1 MMRELRDRFISLFS
15 AEIWSVLKAILI
27 LALAFLVA
35 WIVKLLVVKLLTKTK
50 LNSLFG
56 KSDSAADGK
65 KKTIDFIGKLVYLL
79 VFLLFVPGVFKNL
92 GITEISTPITNILN
106 TTWGYL
112 PNILAAVVVLWIG
125 FAVAKLVRE
134 LLVPVLNK
142 IKINRL
148 QEKAGIEVSDSAKLS
163 NTLSY
168 IVYALILIPV
178 IITALRLLN
187 IHAISDPAVRMLDII
202 FAYIPNIFAALIIIV
217 VGCLVAKF
225 AGSIVESLIA
235 SSGLDSKLT
244 KLLEGKASKFSLS
257 KVVGIAVNTVIV
269 IFFIVES
276 FTVLHLQV
284 LSDIGSAV
292 IGYMPYALAAVLI
305 LVATYVIA
313 TIVHKALSKNGHNTG
328 ALLGQYA
335 IYVVGAFMVLNELR
349 IATEIVNTS
358 FLLIVAAVAVAF
370 AIAFGIG
377 GKAFAGKVLKKFEDK
392 MEDGKVS
399 DDTAEK

>member
-1 MMRELRDRFISLFS
+1 MKELKDKFMSLFS
-15 AEIWSVLKAILI
+15 TEIWSVLKAVLILI
-27 LALAFLVA
+27 LAFIVA
-35 WIVKLLVVKLLTKTK
+35 WIVKKLITKLLTKTK

-56 KSDSAADGK
+56 KSDTAAESK
-65 KKTIDFIGKLVYLL
+65 AKTVDFIGKLVYLL
-79 VFLLFVPGVFKNL
+79 VFLLFVPGVFSNL

-106 TTWGYL
+106 KTWGYL

-125 FAVAKLVRE
+125 FAVARLVRE

-187 IHAISDPAVRMLDII
+187 IHAISDPAVSMLDII

-235 SSGLDSKLT
+235 SSGLDAKLS

-284 LSDIGSAV
+284 LSDIGGAV
-292 IGYMPYALAAVLI
+292 ISYMPYALAAVLI

-335 IYVVGAFMVLNELR
+335 IYAVGAFMVLNELR
-349 IATEIVNTS
+349 IASEIVNTT
-358 FLLIVAAVAVAF
+358 FIVVVAAVAVAF

-377 GKAFAGKVLKKFEDK
+377 GKQFAGKMLEKFENKID
-392 MEDGKVS
+392 EGGKS
-399 DDTAEK
+399 NDDSNE